1 MKALIRSY
9 RIGLVLVCLMAYGQ
23 IFAQSSLSLTDQ
35 LPPYLLSA
43 VLLNNGH
50 FAISTGYTGTPKTL
64 IYREDGTGNRP
75 VNYTSHIHVRVDNV
89 LFQLPFESD
98 LTTDAPPP
106 PNPLRLMRM
115 FRDTVERR
123 PRINY
128 EMAAIMPT
136 SGDSVRV
143 TFTMEA
149 VKRPSG
155 AFIRI
160 SVSALN
166 RGAANHDVGVLM
178 LIDTKIGDNDQAPI
192 ATAFGFSGV
201 ETSYSKQATPGMPEF
216 WLALEGTPINPGL
229 AARGNLR
236 ASDLVEPDVFLF
248 GNWVDDPTN
257 NIPGLYRVQ
266 WKERIASGLT
276 YTDSAILL
284 IWDQNPLLRGQRKL
298 LASTEIGVVDS
309 LIVTNGTGGGGG
321 GGGGGGSLGVAG
333 AGSCL
338 TIEAV
343 KEDTCGRAGY
353 RPYDPDTLQTLY
365 LVTNTGN
372 TDLTNVRV
380 EVGAVPAGLRV
391 VTAPSSVIPS
401 SLVQDAT
408 GVATLSFALSPR
420 LATTSYQVPIAFVGG
435 VNDTIIMQNVCITV
449 PGLLA
454 AITARDITTP
464 PTCPATL
471 DTVGIP
477 IDLKGLRCRRV
488 DSAFVLTAGGLV
500 RVLQPYP
507 VLPADGRGLLL
518 CEITPTAQGSFP
530 VQVRVVVRDEESLL
544 PGDTTWVNLVDT
556 VQVTVIG
563 KLAELEAV
571 LPADTLDLGTVC
583 INDTSFD
590 EVFIQNVGGC
600 SADIINA
607 RFSNNAGGIFVI
619 GSNAVVPQTIARAQR
634 GRIAIEGR
642 GLRVGLAVGTLEL
655 TTPTAPG
662 IILVPVKL
670 RVDVPTY
677 ATTVDTID
685 LDTICPG
692 VDISAGLLATNAT
705 ACAVDIDSIDVLGPD
720 SLTVSPTN
728 GFTISA
734 RGRVGISIS
743 AFPRVDG
750 PFTSTIRIRSAVA
763 GDRDVV
769 IRGTAATRSLSA
781 PPTISFGDVRVGT
794 SQTSRLSIS
803 NSGTAPITVTGLSV
817 GGANASEYSAVV
829 VGGPLPVTLA
839 PAAVLDVDVTSSP
852 MNIEARRAIVSVTT
866 AQPLCVTV
874 QPIAVTTR
882 GIQPLL
888 DVVTR
893 EVVGGRRCVGAPY
906 DTIIVM
912 RNVGNAPLNVTSVVW
927 SQTWVTSVT
936 SVVPFQLDSGQSISL
951 PIRVDPR
958 AIGPNTATCTI
969 TMDGDWL
976 TPSDTLIQL
985 ASAGLLCATMYVDT
999 MVADVGTRPLI
1010 DVRLIADERTQ
1021 VQGLSLFQIID
1032 AYGGKRTLSLRADAS
1047 LVLFGST
1054 VTGALTGATAVAGAG
1069 SVSIDHQGAMV
1080 QSPVLASIPVDVM
1093 LSVASRTP
1101 VDIAVL
1107 DLVDGY
1113 HDLRVESGLIIA
1125 SYCAKDQR
1133 LVQSSTAP
1141 IVWSQNDN
1149 VVISANVS
1157 SSYRVS
1163 IYTLDGRCVFDRSA
1177 SIDGGETVK
1186 ITVPHYSSGM
1196 AYAVVTTPRGVT
1208 TLPFVFSN

>member
-1 MKALIRSY
+1 MTTLQRFC
-9 RIGLVLVCLMAYGQ
+9 RVGLFVVSVLTASQ
-23 IFAQSSLSLTDQ
+23 SFAQSSLALNDQ

-50 FAISTGYTGTPKTL
+50 FAVSTGYSGTPKTL

-115 FRDTVERR
+115 FRDTVLRR

-143 TFTMEA
+143 TFTMEP

-155 AFIRI
+155 GFIRI

-166 RGAANHDVGVLM
+166 RGGANHDVGVLM

-192 ATAFGFSGV
+192 PTAFGFSGV
-201 ETSYSKQATPGMPEF
+201 ETSYSRQTTPGMPEF
-216 WLALEGTPINPGL
+216 WLALEGTPISPGL

-236 ASDLVEPDVFLF
+236 ASDLLEPDVFLF

-276 YTDSAILL
+276 YTDSAILM

-321 GGGGGGSLGVAG
+321 GGGGGSLGVAG

-338 TIEAV
+338 SIEAI

-365 LVTNTGN
+365 LVTNTGK

-380 EVGAVPAGLRV
+380 EVGAVPPGLQV
-391 VTAPSSVIPS
+391 VKAPSSVIPS
-401 SLVQDAT
+401 ALLQDAT

-420 LATTSYQVPIAFVGG
+420 LATTSYQVPIAFVSG
-435 VNDTIIMQNVCITV
+435 VRDTIIKENVCITV

-454 AITARDITTP
+454 AITVRDVTSPPICPTTR
-464 PTCPATL
+464 
-471 DTVGIP
+471 DTIGIP
-477 IDLKGLRCRRV
+477 IDLKGFRCRRI
-488 DSAFVLTAGGLV
+488 DSAFVITAGGLV

-518 CEITPTAQGSFP
+518 CEIAPTAQGSFP

-544 PGDTTWVNLVDT
+544 PGDTTWVSLVDT
-556 VQVTVIG
+556 IQVTVIG
-563 KLAELEAV
+563 KLAELKAV

-590 EVFIQNVGGC
+590 DLLVQNVGGC
-600 SADIINA
+600 AADIIGA
-607 RFSNNAGGIFVI
+607 RFVNNAGGIFAI
-619 GSNAVVPQTIARAQR
+619 SPSALVPQTIARAQR
-634 GRIAIEGR
+634 GRLAIEGR

-655 TTPTAPG
+655 TTPAVPG
-662 IILVPVKL
+662 IILVQVKL

-677 ATTVDTID
+677 ASSVDTID

-692 VDISAGLLATNAT
+692 TDIRDGLLVTNAT

-720 SLTVSPTN
+720 SLTSSPTN

-734 RGRVGISIS
+734 RGRVGIAIA

-750 PFTSTIRIRSAVA
+750 PFLSTLRIRSAVA

-769 IRGTAATRSLSA
+769 VRGTAATRSLSV

-794 SQTSRLSIS
+794 SQVSRLTVT
-803 NSGTAPITVTGLSV
+803 NSGTAPVTIRSV
-817 GGANASEYSAVV
+817 NIGGANASEYSSAV
-829 VGGPLPVTLA
+829 VGGPLPRTLA
-839 PAAVLDVDVTSSP
+839 PAGSLDIDVTSSP
-852 MNIEARRAIVSVTT
+852 LNIEARRATISVVTE
-866 AQPLCVTV
+866 QPLCTTV

-893 EVVGGRRCVGAPY
+893 EVIGGRRCVGAPY
-906 DTIIVM
+906 DTVIVM
-912 RNVGNAPLNVTSVVW
+912 RNVGNAPLNITNIVW
-927 SQTWVTSVT
+927 SQPWVTT
-936 SVVPFQLDSGQSISL
+936 ITNAVPFQLDSGEATSL

-1021 VQGLSLFQIID
+1021 VQGLSLLQIID

-1047 LVLFGST
+1047 LMLFGTT
-1054 VTGALTGATAVAGAG
+1054 VSGALTGATAVAGAG
-1069 SVSIDHQGAMV
+1069 SVTIDHQGAMV
-1080 QSPVLASIPVDVM
+1080 QSPILASIPADVM

-1101 VDIAVL
+1101 VDITVI
-1107 DLVDGY
+1107 DFVDGY
-1113 HDLRVESGLIIA
+1113 HDLRVEPGLLIA

-1133 LVQSSTAP
+1133 LVQSTAGP
-1141 IVWSQNDN
+1141 IVWSQNGD
-1149 VVISANVS
+1149 VVISSVFS
-1157 SSYRVS
+1157 SSYRVA
-1163 IYTLDGRCVFDRSA
+1163 IYTLDGRCVLDHS
-1177 SIDGGETVK
+1177 STIGSGETVK